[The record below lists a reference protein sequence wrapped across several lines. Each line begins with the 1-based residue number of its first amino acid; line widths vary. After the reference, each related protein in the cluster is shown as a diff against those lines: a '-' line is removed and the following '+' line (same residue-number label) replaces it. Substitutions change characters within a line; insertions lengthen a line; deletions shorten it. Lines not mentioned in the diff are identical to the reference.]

1 MKFKINGQEYQLE
14 FGMKFINELDKR
26 YSVNYEGF
34 KFGMGVNMAFMYLNQ
49 YNPTVLQNI
58 ISAAVSH
65 EKNKPSEKKI
75 EEAIIE
81 YATENDGLGQLF
93 EELIEELGKSPLL
106 KATIKRFQEMAVVQE
121 Q

>member
-1 MKFKINGQEYQLE
+1 MKFKIDGKEYQLE

-26 YSVNYEGF
+26 YAVDYQGF

-75 EEAIIE
+75 EESIVQYAI
-81 YATENDGLGQLF
+81 ENDGLDKLF
-93 EELIEELGKSPLL
+93 EQLLDELGKSPLL
-106 KATIKRFQEMAVVQE
+106 KSTIQRFAEAATE
-121 Q
+121 